1 MNLDFERPMNTA
13 REHRTVVNM
22 SKVQLLQPVMGM
34 LLEPNESAIVNQTL
48 TVELDP
54 IPGRLLTPIT
64 AEVFSVFV
72 PMQAVDALVD
82 GTEYAGIT
90 EVIRN
95 KLVSGN
101 AMFVVENEN
110 EITQRMDIKPMRNG
124 GLAKVNAYA
133 RYAHNAAVNYL
144 RRRLHR
150 DAVQLAHGNM
160 AVTPALLSSTSLD
173 RLNAVLNPESR
184 INGAVSLQLPTLS
197 LPVSGSATVTR
208 AGTNPAKIVN
218 AATGANL
225 TNSGTDYALQVDGTT
240 ANLQN
245 LSNVNAALDPNGSL
259 VANLAGATALLNGVT
274 AGNVSLDDFYNAE
287 TMDRLTRKMGEIM
300 EANPELGQELI
311 LRWVH
316 GLGVD
321 NPAQPWLL
329 YKATKFFN
337 RNVVGATDTAGVN
350 ADTVRTDMAQV
361 FAYSFPVPPTE
372 LGGFV
377 VTFLQVKPDETLG
390 SQPHPVL
397 GKNFFPRNFAADML
411 KLDPVPVTM
420 RELNSDV
427 AQASENTVAMYTG
440 LNELKRNYVT
450 YGFGRNVNPATLA
463 NKYAVW
469 QLEIPLSVTPTSVLH
484 PAPDQ
489 DIFADTLGEPVKY
502 ICEHMA
508 LIKTPVIFGPTP
520 VEDLP
525 VLDTSD
531 IFDQVP

>member
-64 AEVFSVFV
+64 AEVYSVFV

-101 AMFVVENEN
+101 AMFVVEDEN

-124 GLAKVNAYA
+124 GLAKVNRYA

-150 DAVQLAHGNM
+150 DAVQLSQGNF

-184 INGAVSLQLPTLS
+184 VNGAVSLQLPS
-197 LPVSGSATVTR
+197 MQLPVEGITQVNNSNGSKAGAAATASATQIAIEGGGTTSVVFAR
-208 AGTNPAKIVN
+208 NAGNPAGTDLNI
-218 AATGANL
+218 
-225 TNSGTDYALQVDGTT
+225 YAQ
-240 ANLQN
+240 
-245 LSNVNAALDPNGSL
+245 
-259 VANLAGATALLNGVT
+259 LNGVT

-300 EANPELGQELI
+300 DANPELGQELI

-361 FAYSFPVPPTE
+361 FSYSFPVPPTE

-397 GKNFFPRNFAADML
+397 GKNFYPRNFAADML

-427 AQASENTVAMYTG
+427 AQASESTVAMYTG

-502 ICEHMA
+502 TCEHMA

-531 IFDQVP
+531 IFNEVP